1 MTGMSL
7 FAAEY
12 VPSPW
17 EPIAD
22 QVALFEKTDGA
33 EGNEFAGG
41 PCIILWTI
49 GAKSRTVRKTP
60 LIRVERDGSYV
71 VIGSLGGA
79 PDHPNWVHNLR
90 TESRCLIQ
98 DGAVVHELAARE
110 LDGDDKRE
118 WWGRATQ
125 IWPDYDNYQSSTDRI
140 IPLFILSPA

>member
-1 MTGMSL
+1 MTDMSL
-7 FAAEY
+7 FDAEY

-22 QVALFEKTDGA
+22 QVALFESTDGR

-49 GAKSRTVRKTP
+49 GAKSGTVRKTP
-60 LIRVERDGSYV
+60 LIRVENDGSYV
-71 VIGSLGGA
+71 VIGSMGGA

-90 TESRCLIQ
+90 AEPRCRVQ
-98 DGAVVHELAARE
+98 DGAVLHELTAEE

-118 WWGRATQ
+118 WWARATQ
-125 IWPDYDNYQSSTDRI
+125 VWPDYDNYQASTERV
-140 IPLFILSPA
+140 IPLFLLSPA